1 VVFFWVG
8 FFGWGFYCQSCL
20 MLFVVAA
27 GDVGEV
33 GLLVPGDAGLVH
45 AVEVL
50 VQLVAVEEDDLQAD
64 LTSGGITGANEDGFY

>member
-1 VVFFWVG
+1 
-8 FFGWGFYCQSCL
+8 
-20 MLFVVAA
+20 
-27 GDVGEV
+27 VGEV